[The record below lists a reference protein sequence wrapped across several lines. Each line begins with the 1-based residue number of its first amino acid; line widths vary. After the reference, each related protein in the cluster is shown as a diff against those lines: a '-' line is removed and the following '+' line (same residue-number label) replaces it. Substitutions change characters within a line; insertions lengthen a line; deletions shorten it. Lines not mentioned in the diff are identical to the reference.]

1 MPIGSPYIMRTVAC
15 LIVYAGL
22 LAALPGCIHAAT
34 PNASFAVT
42 VTVEAGCRVSV
53 AAIPPVSPSSSVLVT
68 CDAGVPYS
76 IGAETAAS
84 VMGDSNKIAAP
95 EFGFGGDIH
104 IPQPDGSP
112 VRSWTL
118 RSRSGGAENGRN
130 HQLPAW
136 RNSLSAGARLTG
148 ERLTDE
154 MTVIVCF

>member
-1 MPIGSPYIMRTVAC
+1 MPYIMRTVAS
-15 LIVYAGL
+15 LIVSAGL
-22 LAALPGCIHAAT
+22 LAAAPACLVAAT
-34 PNASFAVT
+34 PTASFAVT

-76 IGAETAAS
+76 IGVGADAATS

-148 ERLTDE
+148 EGLTDE